1 MIVEQKSTFS
11 LNLTSF
17 GISLTSRAKNTLLF
31 YIAMKYMPQEILAAV
46 RAKYRH
52 QRLAF
57 GCKEVRNTHFISHN
71 EKCDLCFINPELLI
85 GVT

>member
-1 MIVEQKSTFS
+1 MLPELSYLIVERKSTFR

-31 YIAMKYMPQEILAAV
+31 FIAMKYMPQEILAAV

-57 GCKEVRNTHFISHN
+57 GCKEVRNTLYFS
-71 EKCDLCFINPELLI
+71 
-85 GVT
+85 